1 MTVQAVILA
10 GGLGTRLRPLT
21 LERPKP
27 VVPLLNVP
35 FLAKPYTRVEL
46 LAKVKSALRRTG
58 ESDSLLVERRKR
70 RS

>member
-1 MTVQAVILA
+1 MTDQAVILA

-35 FLAKPYTRVEL
+35 FSRTSSGC
-46 LAKVKSALRRTG
+46 SARTG
-58 ESDSLLVERRKR
+58 CGT
-70 RS
+70 